1 MCSLT
6 ERKTTTKLKI
16 TIYIL
21 TLLFLTTNLFGQT
34 KTIQEIEKD
43 LQQSYKKILSDRFDT
58 DTLAW
63 DKLETDNKIFKEKII
78 NYTSNYP
85 STLTY
90 NFDSLRKE
98 NIDIVSSED
107 NFLRIYSWDTWLG
120 GTMHV
125 FENIFQFKSGERIY
139 SKVNYDTAID
149 GEGDYAPF
157 YSQIFTLIA
166 NNKTYYLAVNNGIFS
181 TKDASQSI
189 KAITIE
195 NNSLI
200 DTLKLFKTKTELLNE
215 IDVSF
220 DFFSVVNRPER
231 PLRLIKYNKDKKIIY
246 IPIVLENGKVTDRYI
261 LYQFKGQYFEHILTQ
276 KKNNNGK

>member
-1 MCSLT
+1 
-6 ERKTTTKLKI
+6 LKQ
-16 TIYIL
+16 TIIIL
-21 TLLFLTTNLFGQT
+21 ALFFLTTNLFSQT

-43 LQQSYKKILSDRFDT
+43 LQQSYKRVLSDHFDA
-58 DTLAW
+58 DTIAW
-63 DKLETDNKIFKEKII
+63 NKIETDNKIFKEKIFD
-78 NYTSNYP
+78 YTSNYP
-85 STLTY
+85 ATLTY
-90 NFDSLRKE
+90 KFDSLRKE

-120 GTMHV
+120 GTMHD
-125 FENIFQFKSGERIY
+125 FENIFQFKSGEKIY
-139 SKVNYDTAID
+139 SKVNYDTAKV

-157 YSQIFTLIA
+157 YSQIFTLKA

-189 KAITIE
+189 KAFTIE

-215 IDVSF
+215 IDVRF
-220 DFFSVVNRPER
+220 NFFSVVDRPER
-231 PLRLIKYNKDKKIIY
+231 PLRLIKYDKDKKIIY

-261 LYQFKGQYFEHILTQ
+261 LYQFKGQYFEHILTKK
-276 KKNNNGK
+276 KKNNGK

>member
-120 GTMHV
+120 GTMHD

-139 SKVNYDTAID
+139 SKVNYDTATV
-149 GEGDYAPF
+149 GEGDYGPF
-157 YSQIFTLIA
+157 YSQIFTLKA

-261 LYQFKGQYFEHILTQ
+261 LYQFKGKYFEHILTQ
-276 KKNNNGK
+276 KNNINGK